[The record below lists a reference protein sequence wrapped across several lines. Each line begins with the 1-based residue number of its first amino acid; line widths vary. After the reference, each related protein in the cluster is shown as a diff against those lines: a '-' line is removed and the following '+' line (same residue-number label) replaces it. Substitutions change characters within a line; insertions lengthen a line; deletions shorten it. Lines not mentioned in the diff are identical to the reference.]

1 MIGIE
6 LNAFDSLNDKSISII
21 DDTQRSI
28 TGAQK
33 IDETTWEYFDQV
45 TFDRFDFPVYSTI
58 FVNVFTYTNS
68 IIETFH
74 AAVKSCL

>member
-33 IDETTWEYFDQV
+33 IDETTWGN
-45 TFDRFDFPVYSTI
+45 P
-58 FVNVFTYTNS
+58 
-68 IIETFH
+68 
-74 AAVKSCL
+74 

>member
-45 TFDRFDFPVYSTI
+45 TFALI
-58 FVNVFTYTNS
+58 FRYNKISF
-68 IIETFH
+68 F
-74 AAVKSCL
+74 

>member
-45 TFDRFDFPVYSTI
+45 TFDRLI
-58 FVNVFTYTNS
+58 FRYNKISF
-68 IIETFH
+68 F
-74 AAVKSCL
+74 

>member
-45 TFDRFDFPVYSTI
+45 LSIALI
-58 FVNVFTYTNS
+58 FRYNKISF
-68 IIETFH
+68 F
-74 AAVKSCL
+74 